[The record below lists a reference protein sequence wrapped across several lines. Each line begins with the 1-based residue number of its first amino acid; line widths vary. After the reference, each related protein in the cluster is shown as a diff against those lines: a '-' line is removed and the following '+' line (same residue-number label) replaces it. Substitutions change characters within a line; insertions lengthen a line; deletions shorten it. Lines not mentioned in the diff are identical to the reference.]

1 MQMKKLVLAF
11 MAVLVSVVAAVAQ
24 TPKEIVDRME
34 AEMNSHAGEGIA
46 MTVDIKIPILGTAT
60 SRSYVYGSKL
70 RVEMKMMSVQVVTW
84 SDGETS
90 WTYVSKDNSLT
101 IQSAGHKKANTGD
114 VELFM
119 GITDGY
125 DVSMKKETADAWHLL
140 CKKSKGNKDE
150 DDPKTMDL
158 VVSKKNYYPLS
169 LKASMSGMTMTMREI
184 SFDVTEADV
193 TFDIAKYPGVKI
205 IRK

>member
-11 MAVLVSVVAAVAQ
+11 MAVWAAVVAAVAQ

-114 VELFM
+114 TELFM

-169 LKASMSGMTMTMREI
+169 LKASMSGMTMTMRDL

>member
-11 MAVLVSVVAAVAQ
+11 IAVLAAVLAAVAQ
-24 TPKEIVDRME
+24 TPEEIVSRME

-70 RVEMKMMSVQVVTW
+70 RVEMKMMGVQTVTW

-101 IQSAGHKKANTGD
+101 IRSAGHKKANTGD

-125 DVSMKKETADAWHLL
+125 DVSMKKETAGAWHLL

-169 LKASMSGMTMTMREI
+169 LKASMSGMTMTMRDI

-193 TFDIAKYPGVKI
+193 TFDPSKFPGVKI

>member
-1 MQMKKLVLAF
+1 MKKLVLAF
-11 MAVLVSVVAAVAQ
+11 AALLFAFAAALAQ
-24 TPKEIVDRME
+24 TPEEIVSRME

-70 RVEMKMMSVQVVTW
+70 RVEMKMMGAQVVTW

-90 WTYVSKDNSLT
+90 WIYVSKDNSLT

-114 VELFM
+114 TELFM

-125 DVSMKKETADAWHLL
+125 DVSMKKETAGAWHLL

-169 LKASMSGMTMTMREI
+169 LKASMSGMTMTMRDI

-193 TFDIAKYPGVKI
+193 TFDAARYPDAKVTDK
-205 IRK
+205 R

>member
-11 MAVLVSVVAAVAQ
+11 MAVWVAVVAAVAQ

>member
-1 MQMKKLVLAF
+1 MKKLVLAF
-11 MAVLVSVVAAVAQ
+11 MAVWAAVVAAVAQ
-24 TPKEIVDRME
+24 TPEEIVSRME

-70 RVEMKMMSVQVVTW
+70 RVEMKMMGAQVVTW

-90 WTYVSKDNSLT
+90 WTYVSKDNSL
-101 IQSAGHKKANTGD
+101 IIRSAGHKKANTGN

-125 DVSMKKETADAWHLL
+125 DVSMKKETAGAWHLL

-158 VVSKKNYYPLS
+158 VVSKNNYYPLS
-169 LKASMSGMTMTMREI
+169 LKASMSGMTMTMRDI

>member
-1 MQMKKLVLAF
+1 MKKLVLAF
-11 MAVLVSVVAAVAQ
+11 MAVWAAVVAAVAQ

-70 RVEMKMMSVQVVTW
+70 RVEMKMMGAQVVTW

-125 DVSMKKETADAWHLL
+125 DVLMKKETADAWYLL

-169 LKASMSGMTMTMREI
+169 LKASMSGMTMTMRDI

>member
-11 MAVLVSVVAAVAQ
+11 IAVLAAVLAAVAQ
-24 TPKEIVDRME
+24 TPEEIVSRME

-70 RVEMKMMSVQVVTW
+70 RVEMKMMGAQVVTW

-90 WTYVSKDNSLT
+90 WTYVSKDNSL
-101 IQSAGHKKANTGD
+101 IIRSAGHKKANTGN

-125 DVSMKKETADAWHLL
+125 DVSMKKETAGAWHLL

-158 VVSKKNYYPLS
+158 VVSKENYYPLS

-184 SFDVTEADV
+184 SFGVTEADV
-193 TFDIAKYPGVKI
+193 TCDPSKFPGVKI

>member
-11 MAVLVSVVAAVAQ
+11 MAVWAAVVAAVAQ

-70 RVEMKMMSVQVVTW
+70 RVEMKMMGVQVVTW

-205 IRK
+205 VRK

>member
-11 MAVLVSVVAAVAQ
+11 MAVWAAVVAAVAQ
-24 TPKEIVDRME
+24 TPEEIVSRME

-70 RVEMKMMSVQVVTW
+70 RVEMKMMGAQVVTW

-114 VELFM
+114 TELFM

-169 LKASMSGMTMTMREI
+169 LKASMSGMTMTMRDI

-193 TFDIAKYPGVKI
+193 TCDPSKFPGVKI

>member
-11 MAVLVSVVAAVAQ
+11 MAVWAAVVAAVAQ

-34 AEMNSHAGEGIA
+34 AEMNSHASEGIA
-46 MTVDIKIPILGTAT
+46 MTVDIKIPILGTST

-70 RVEMKMMSVQVVTW
+70 RVEMKMMGVQVVTW

-114 VELFM
+114 TELFM

-140 CKKSKGNKDE
+140 CKKSRGNKDE

-169 LKASMSGMTMTMREI
+169 LKASMSGMTMTMRDI

>member
-11 MAVLVSVVAAVAQ
+11 MAVWAAVVAAVAQ
-24 TPKEIVDRME
+24 TPEEIVSRME

-70 RVEMKMMSVQVVTW
+70 RVEMKMMGVQTVTW

-101 IQSAGHKKANTGD
+101 IRSAGHKKANTGD

-125 DVSMKKETADAWHLL
+125 DVSMKKETAGAWHLL

-169 LKASMSGMTMTMREI
+169 LKASMSGMTMTMRDI

>member
-1 MQMKKLVLAF
+1 MKKLVLAF

-70 RVEMKMMSVQVVTW
+70 RVEMKTMGVQVVTW

-114 VELFM
+114 TELFM

-184 SFDVTEADV
+184 SFGVTEADV
-193 TFDIAKYPGVKI
+193 TCDPSKFPGVKI

>member
-1 MQMKKLVLAF
+1 MKKLVLAF
-11 MAVLVSVVAAVAQ
+11 IAVLAAVLAAVAQ

-34 AEMNSHAGEGIA
+34 ATMNAHEKEGVI

-60 SRSYVYGSKL
+60 SRSYVYGSKF
-70 RVEMKMMSVQVVTW
+70 RVEMKMMGVQVVTW

-114 VELFM
+114 TELFM

-125 DVSMKKETADAWHLL
+125 DVSMKKETAGAWHLL

-169 LKASMSGMTMTMREI
+169 LKASMSGMTMTMRDI

>member
-11 MAVLVSVVAAVAQ
+11 MAVWAAVVAAVAQ
-24 TPKEIVDRME
+24 TPEEIVSRME

-70 RVEMKMMSVQVVTW
+70 RVEMKMMGAQVVTW

-101 IQSAGHKKANTGD
+101 IKSAGHKKANTGD

-169 LKASMSGMTMTMREI
+169 LKASMSGMTMTMRDI
-184 SFDVTEADV
+184 SFDVTETDV
-193 TFDIAKYPGVKI
+193 TFDPSKFPGVKI

>member
-11 MAVLVSVVAAVAQ
+11 MAVLVAVVAAVAQ

-34 AEMNSHAGEGIA
+34 AEMNSHAGEGLA
-46 MTVDIKIPILGTAT
+46 MTVDIKIPILGTST

-70 RVEMKMMSVQVVTW
+70 RVEMKMMGVQVVTW

-114 VELFM
+114 TELFM

-140 CKKSKGNKDE
+140 CKKSRGNKDE

-169 LKASMSGMTMTMREI
+169 LKASMSGMTMTMRDI

>member
-11 MAVLVSVVAAVAQ
+11 MAVLVAVVAAVAQ

-125 DVSMKKETADAWHLL
+125 DVLMKKETADAWHLL

>member
-11 MAVLVSVVAAVAQ
+11 MAVWVAVVAAVAQ

-125 DVSMKKETADAWHLL
+125 DVLMKKETADAWHLL

-205 IRK
+205 VRK

>member
-11 MAVLVSVVAAVAQ
+11 MAVWAAVVAAVAQ

-70 RVEMKMMSVQVVTW
+70 RVEMKMMGVQVVTW

-125 DVSMKKETADAWHLL
+125 DVSMKKETAGAWYLL

>member
-11 MAVLVSVVAAVAQ
+11 MAVWAAVVAAVAQ
-24 TPKEIVDRME
+24 TPEEIVSRME

-70 RVEMKMMSVQVVTW
+70 RVEMKMMGAQVVTW

-169 LKASMSGMTMTMREI
+169 LKASMSGMTMTMRDI

-193 TFDIAKYPGVKI
+193 TFDPSKFPGVKI